1 MTLDLKKAVMLINK
15 EDIEIKVDGILTI
28 YTHTESNTSIE
39 YSWAGIKL
47 GSPIPI
53 QVISRDDN
61 GVIGVVH
68 DFDTNEKGFWEAI
81 DKFQELIDKKP
92 PPYQCNE
99 LEEEAKFREILK
111 ESGMPQD
118 LIEVAVDNSKPFCG
132 KPPKCNEDEEEFKFR
147 VALKVQGMSE
157 DEIQAEVDLN
167 KPFCDGKKED
177 CNEDEE
183 ESKFIAKLKS
193 TGISDDVIKQ
203 MVDENK
209 PFCGGKKEK
218 CNEDEEESKF
228 RIALKVQGMSE
239 DEIQAEVDLNK
250 PFCDGKKE
258 DCNEDEE
265 ESKFIAKLKSTGI
278 SDDVIKQM
286 VDENKPFCD
295 GKKDDDDDDDDKDY
309 DLWGIVEKLT
319 STNKD
324 DLNFKFRNL
333 NNLVRSVN
341 AFNEQS
347 FNDLG
352 ADKKTIINQLKI
364 EGQALFS

>member
-1 MTLDLKKAVMLINK
+1 MLINK

-118 LIEVAVDNSKPFCG
+118 LIEMAVDNSKPFCG
-132 KPPKCNEDEEEFKFR
+132 KPPKCDEDEEE
-147 VALKVQGMSE
+147 Q
-157 DEIQAEVDLN
+157 
-167 KPFCDGKKED
+167 
-177 CNEDEE
+177 
-183 ESKFIAKLKS
+183 
-193 TGISDDVIKQ
+193 
-203 MVDENK
+203 
-209 PFCGGKKEK
+209 
-218 CNEDEEESKF
+218 KF

-258 DCNEDEE
+258 ECNEDEE
-265 ESKFIAKLKSTGI
+265 ESKFIAQLKSIGI

-286 VDENKPFCD
+286 VDENKPFC
-295 GKKDDDDDDDDKDY
+295 GKDPKPTDCKYQITELLTGVELDDIKESFKTIDNLINTLDSFIEDMFTQEGVDKQEFLELTRKCEALYFSDKTPPPPPPPPKDDDDDDDDKDY

>member
-203 MVDENK
+203 MVDEN
-209 PFCGGKKEK
+209 
-218 CNEDEEESKF
+218 
-228 RIALKVQGMSE
+228 R
-239 DEIQAEVDLNK
+239 
-250 PFCDGKKE
+250 
-258 DCNEDEE
+258 
-265 ESKFIAKLKSTGI
+265 
-278 SDDVIKQM
+278 
-286 VDENKPFCD
+286 PFCD

>member
-1 MTLDLKKAVMLINK
+1 MLINK

-132 KPPKCNEDEEEFKFR
+132 KPPKCNEDEEESKFIAQLKSIGISDDVIKQMVDENKPFCGGKKEKCNEDEEEFKFR

-203 MVDENK
+203 MVDEN
-209 PFCGGKKEK
+209 
-218 CNEDEEESKF
+218 
-228 RIALKVQGMSE
+228 R
-239 DEIQAEVDLNK
+239 
-250 PFCDGKKE
+250 
-258 DCNEDEE
+258 
-265 ESKFIAKLKSTGI
+265 
-278 SDDVIKQM
+278 
-286 VDENKPFCD
+286 PFCD